1 MKRTCIQCGAE
12 FEIEEKEAAFYES
25 KDFELPKRCKEC
37 RQKNKMAQRQ
47 QRNNYYQNRNNTNR
61 QNYRPKYQGQN
72 TERHNYQPNYQ
83 GKRSN
88 GSQPYWKT
96 YDEWQDQSSNAS
108 EQRSTVQHTSD
119 VSTKKKT
126 PKWIAAV
133 LAAVLLLCGGGTGY
147 WYHEQQQESEQTT
160 ANPVAEQVASAYQF
174 RNDEYLTEHFEKHGA
189 ELGYTSK
196 ESYLAGANQV
206 IASAEALH
214 KQEAEDGDDIY
225 FLEKTSEL
233 VVLSTDGYIRTYFKP
248 EDGMAYYER
257 Q

>member
-12 FEIEEKEAAFYES
+12 FEIQEKEAAFYES

-47 QRNNYYQNRNNTNR
+47 QRNNYDQNRNMNR

-72 TERHNYQPNYQ
+72 TEHRSYQPNYQ

-96 YDEWQDQSSNAS
+96 YGEWQNESATASKQRGTTNQSAY
-108 EQRSTVQHTSD
+108 TSG
-119 VSTKKKT
+119 KKKT
-126 PKWIAAV
+126 SKGWIAAV
-133 LAAVLLLCGGGTGY
+133 LAIVLLLCGGGTGY
-147 WYHEQQQESEQTT
+147 WYHEQQQENT
-160 ANPVAEQVASAYQF
+160 QVASSAADQTYQF
-174 RNDEYLTEHFEKHGA
+174 RNDNYLTEHFEKHGA
-189 ELGYTSK
+189 EMGYSTK
-196 ESYLAGANQV
+196 ESYLEGANRV
-206 IASAEALH
+206 IASTEALH

-225 FLEKTSEL
+225 FLEKTDEL
-233 VVLSTDGYIRTYFKP
+233 VVVSTDGYIRTYFKP
-248 EDGMAYYER
+248 EDGMAYYNK